1 MTSFPVVKKYLLFF
15 RFKKSK
21 TAIENS
27 GDQTLISKNKAASI
41 KLARTLFI
49 VFVVFA
55 GCWMP
60 YALLVLIDFND
71 RLVTLFDLFPE
82 MVLRHRNSTGL
93 KVIIKK
99 TRSSELNAT

>member
-49 VFVVFA
+49 VFFVFA

-82 MVLRHRNSTGL
+82 RSSVAEILLFSKL
-93 KVIIKK
+93 S
-99 TRSSELNAT
+99 SSELHVT

>member
-82 MVLRHRNSTGL
+82 RSSVAEILLLSKL
-93 KVIIKK
+93 S
-99 TRSSELNAT
+99 SSELHVT